1 MENYC
6 KTINIEA
13 LTMSDMVKKDIL
25 PAVFAYSKD
34 LTDMLAAK
42 KAIGVDI
49 SKDAAAQILEA
60 LTDLSGSLY
69 EQVEALDEAIATANG
84 ISELLDKAKYYKDT
98 VIKCMTDVRAVA
110 DQLETIVGAEYW
122 PFPTYGDLLFRI

>member
-1 MENYC
+1 
-6 KTINIEA
+6 
-13 LTMSDMVKKDIL
+13 
-25 PAVFAYSKD
+25 
-34 LTDMLAAK
+34 MLAAK